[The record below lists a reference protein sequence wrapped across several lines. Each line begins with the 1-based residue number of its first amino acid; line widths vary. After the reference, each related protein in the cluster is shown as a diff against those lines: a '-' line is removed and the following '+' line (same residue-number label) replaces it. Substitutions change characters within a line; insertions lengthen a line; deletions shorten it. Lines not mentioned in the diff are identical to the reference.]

1 MKPSPDVM
9 CRQLGD
15 GAVLIHLETNQIYE
29 LNATAHRIWALVQA
43 GLTGAAIRTRL
54 QEEYLVEPGRAGPE
68 IEGLLA
74 FMGRERLITGDHD
87 AFGHG

>member
-1 MKPSPDVM
+1 M

-29 LNATAHRIWALVQA
+29 LNASGHRIWALVQA
-43 GLTGAAIRTRL
+43 GLTSTAICTRI
-54 QEEYLVEPGRAGPE
+54 QEEYDVDPSRADCE

-74 FMGRERLITGDHD
+74 LMERERLITGDHD
-87 AFGHG
+87 ASGAG